1 MTIRSNIVIAAIF
14 GLMVSKVTA
23 MKKNEDVIEKIRECD
38 KSLALPFDEEV
49 TDRAQRF
56 GKKYTDKI

>member
-1 MTIRSNIVIAAIF
+1 
-14 GLMVSKVTA
+14 MVSKITA